1 MPAKKKPN
9 KKPDAPSME
18 DTSSHIAETRFNE
31 LQSELD
37 DISLA
42 GLEPVKIDMQA
53 AAVQALGVAELL
65 SRPENREK
73 IAALAKAGLVEEK
86 LNPRLE
92 TVAWATWYT
101 RHKLLLASAT
111 HSEATLPDA
120 LSARAQEVRGRMLKT
135 LDYHLDDNPKAMAQL
150 GHIRAGAGHQDLAN
164 DLSDL
169 AAMYRAH
176 HEEIRHDRKKFRD
189 TDEREAR
196 ELSEQILRL
205 IGATTTP
212 EQTRWKNYQVRASR
226 LLFQIYE
233 EAIRVGRFL
242 YFYDDP
248 EGRFPSLFTAVRAAP
263 APTRGEKKPDT
274 EKQPETPQPKPEGA

>member
-1 MPAKKKPN
+1 MPAKKKPS
-9 KKPDAPSME
+9 KKHEVPSME
-18 DTSSHIAETRFNE
+18 DTSGHIAETRFNE
-31 LQSELD
+31 LKAELD
-37 DISLA
+37 DISLT

-53 AAVQALGVAELL
+53 AAVQAIGVAELL

-73 IAALAKAGLVEEK
+73 IAALAEADLCEAS
-86 LNPRLE
+86 LLPRLE

-120 LSARAQEVRGRMLKT
+120 LAGRAQEVRGRMLKT

-150 GHIRAGAGHQDLAN
+150 AHIRAGGGHQDLAN

-169 AAMYRAH
+169 AVMYRAH

-226 LLFQIYE
+226 LLFEIYE

-263 APTRGEKKPDT
+263 VPSRAEKKPEA
-274 EKQPETPQPKPEGA
+274 EKQPEAPEPRPEGT